1 MAISY
6 FTSKKNEL
14 FERIFRKILDAF
26 WQECYNGFIVEAIT
40 FGGEVRN
47 YITCAICTCY
57 IVPKNIMLKI
67 LDEKV
72 LKTDEEIRRLY
83 KNCKYVYIID
93 SYDKVGDD
101 EGYLYCVSMSDDS
114 YDELINERD
123 RLEDNGKIC
132 VLGGNY
138 NNGGAVGVQYE
149 IKG

>member
-1 MAISY
+1 
-6 FTSKKNEL
+6 
-14 FERIFRKILDAF
+14 
-26 WQECYNGFIVEAIT
+26 
-40 FGGEVRN
+40 
-47 YITCAICTCY
+47 
-57 IVPKNIMLKI
+57 MLKI